1 MQTVNNTNPRL
12 PQKIHNICAKVG
24 DVFKAVLRA
33 LGLNIIAHAFT
44 WVGRVTGKGM
54 HEPTKIAI
62 RQDRTIALLRSLVH
76 LVPISVAL
84 CEIILNWNTYY
95 VGVSIY
101 NQAVYQLLAKT
112 HEIMIQ
118 ASLATIIFSYVRH
131 EMTVG
136 SGIPFGALFS
146 GLQISQ
152 IAYLWSMEFWGTI
165 RSAHLPLRR
174 KLALLTLIVA
184 CIILATLS
192 GPSSAVLLVP
202 RLDFWPAGS
211 SDIWLNATIDELYPT
226 LLVQNQTVG
235 LVKGR

>member
-1 MQTVNNTNPRL
+1 MRTVNNTNTSL
-12 PQKIHNICAKVG
+12 PQKIYNICAKIE

-33 LGLNIIAHAFT
+33 LGLTIIVHAFIR
-44 WVGRVTGKGM
+44 VGRVTGKGM
-54 HEPTKIAI
+54 HEPIKIAI
-62 RQDRTIALLRSLVH
+62 RKDRTIALLRSLIH
-76 LVPISVAL
+76 LIPVSVAL
-84 CEIILNWNTYY
+84 FEITINWNTYY

-112 HEIMIQ
+112 HEIIIQ
-118 ASLATIIFSYVRH
+118 ASLATILFSYIRH

-136 SGIPFGALFS
+136 AGIPFGALFS
-146 GLQISQ
+146 GLQMSQ

-165 RSAHLPLRR
+165 RSAHLSHRR
-174 KLALLTLIVA
+174 KLTLLALIVF
-184 CIILATLS
+184 CIVLATLS

-226 LLVQNQTVG
+226 LSVQSQPVG
-235 LVKGR
+235 FLKGR